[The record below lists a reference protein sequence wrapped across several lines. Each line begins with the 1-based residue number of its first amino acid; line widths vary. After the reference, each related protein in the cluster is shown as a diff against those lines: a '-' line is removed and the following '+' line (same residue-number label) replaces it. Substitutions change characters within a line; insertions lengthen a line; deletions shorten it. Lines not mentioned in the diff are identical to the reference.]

1 MSIDTYGYGTSEGTT
16 AQITLPSGKYMYT
29 GVGSVIHNLAR
40 ELGLETKVV
49 RYSGACIYMNINSRA
64 HEKFP
69 IEIDGVSVAD
79 FLDKIA
85 TEEECR
91 TWHDAQ

>member
-1 MSIDTYGYGTSEGTT
+1 MSIDTYGYGVTGGTAT
-16 AQITLPSGKYMYT
+16 QVTLPSGKYMYT
-29 GVGSVIHNLAR
+29 GVASVTDNIAK
-40 ELGLETKVV
+40 EQGLETKVV